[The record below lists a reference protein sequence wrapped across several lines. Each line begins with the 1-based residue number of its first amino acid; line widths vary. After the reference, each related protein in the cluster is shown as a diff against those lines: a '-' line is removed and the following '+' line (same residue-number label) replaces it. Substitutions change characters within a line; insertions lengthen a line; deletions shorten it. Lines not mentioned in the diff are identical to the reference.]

1 MIYEQLKLWVDVA
14 QFVVMFGLTI
24 MMHRTNKRQ
33 AEKSEIEA
41 MASRLTKIETDAA
54 HAPTHEDL
62 AKIYLEIN
70 STNKNVQEM
79 SGEFRSAK
87 HTLDLIHQHLLNRS
101 DN

>member
-1 MIYEQLKLWVDVA
+1 MNYDTLKLWIDIA
-14 QFVVMFGLTI
+14 QFILMFGLTI

-41 MASRLTKIETDAA
+41 MASRLTKIETDAS

-62 AKIYLEIN
+62 GKIYKEIN
-70 STNKNVQEM
+70 STNKHVQEM

-87 HTLDLIHQHLLNRS
+87 HTLDLIHQHLLNRGN
-101 DN
+101 D